1 MNQKFKKI
9 TSGLL
14 AVALLTEAV
23 PVYALTK
30 DETVYAKLNAD
41 GSVKNTIV
49 SEYLK
54 NDGQETINDLT
65 NLKNILNINGEE
77 TFELKDHRLIW
88 KANGKDI
95 YYQGETSENLPIRQT
110 ITYELNGKSISI
122 DDLLGK
128 KGHVTIHIKYTNTD
142 KHLKNIN
149 GISETLY
156 TPFVVT
162 MGTIISLDKNSNVTV
177 TNGKVISN
185 GQNNIVVALASPG
198 LYESLDIDELK
209 DFDTITLEYDTTDFE
224 LNSMYSAIS
233 SKLISEEDLKV
244 FDQLDNLYAKVN
256 LLSDSSKQLVS
267 GSEALLEGTKNLKSG
282 VNSLNDGAKEAY
294 DGSKTILST
303 VNDSINSLKNDTS
316 EVLDETTLNKIQ
328 SEATSQALANYESQ
342 AEMIATAAS
351 NSVKES
357 DTYKGLI
364 EQYNELLEK
373 SNQATLAANAY
384 KNQMDLIPDQD
395 SEDYKNLKKEYE
407 KYVALAQQA
416 VTGAT
421 TYQTMITL
429 MEETAKQTAKETAK
443 SVATTTASTVSS
455 TVAKQVAQTAKTTF
469 VNQTITSLT
478 DLSQGLEQLSTG
490 LKTLS
495 EGTMTLY
502 DGTSTLE
509 DGVQSLTTGISKF
522 DKEGIETLSNVINYD
537 VKTTQQKLESLVKLG
552 NQYDTFTMKS
562 SEDDGETK
570 FALVVDAQKKI
581 EKKVETTK
589 KEDTSK
595 SLWQKIKELFKK

>member
-1 MNQKFKKI
+1 MNQKLKKI

-14 AVALLTEAV
+14 AVALLIEAV

-77 TFELKDHRLIW
+77 TFELKDNRLIW

-110 ITYELNGKSISI
+110 ITYELDGKSISI

-149 GISETLY
+149 GKSETLY

-209 DFDTITLEYDTTDFE
+209 DFDTVTLEYDTTDFE

-267 GSEALLEGTKNLKSG
+267 GSEALLEGTKNLKNG
-282 VNSLNDGAKEAY
+282 VSSLNDGAKKAY

-316 EVLDETTLNKIQ
+316 EALDETTLNKIR

-416 VTGAT
+416 TTGAT
-421 TYQTMITL
+421 TYQTMMAL

-443 SVATTTASTVSS
+443 SVATTTASTVSY

-469 VNQTITSLT
+469 VNQTVTSLT
-478 DLSQGLEQLSTG
+478 TLSQGLEQLSTG

-495 EGTMTLY
+495 EGTTTLY

-509 DGVQSLTTGISKF
+509 DGVQSLTAGISEF
-522 DKEGIETLSNVINYD
+522 DKEGIETLSNVINHD

-570 FALVVDAQKKI
+570 FVLVVDGQKKI